1 MSASAF
7 LQVQAALVAALQAQP
22 ALAGVSVHKNR
33 TRSLPREE
41 AAAVLVR
48 LASSR
53 DDNSML
59 GCTDWATDFEVEAV
73 ARGTSGTDPAV
84 AADELLQALWAALHA
99 ITGANILD
107 AAADP
112 QIVWAFDAAD
122 TPQASAMVRV
132 SVRHR
137 TQLNT
142 LTPWS

>member
-7 LQVQAALVAALQAQP
+7 LQVQAALVAALEAQP
-22 ALAGVSVHKNR
+22 TLAGVPVHKNR
-33 TRSLPREE
+33 TRTLPREE

-48 LASSR
+48 LATSR
-53 DDNSML
+53 DDGSML
-59 GCTDWATDFEVEAV
+59 GCSDWATDFDVEAV
-73 ARGTSGTDPAV
+73 ARATSGADPA
-84 AADELLQALWAALHA
+84 AAVDELLQALWAALHA

-122 TPQASAMVRV
+122 TAQASAKLRV